1 MAGIYI
7 HIPFCKT
14 RCAYCDFYS
23 TTHEA
28 WKQQYVDAVCKELV
42 QRKDYLKGE
51 TVNTIYLGGGTPS
64 QLSIAQLNALF
75 TTIKAHFTLNNHA
88 EITIEVNPDD
98 VSESYAEGLKQT
110 PINRISMGIQTFNDS
125 MLRSLFRRHTEQ
137 IARMATMRLKQNGY
151 SNISIDLMYGLPNE
165 TIEQWEN
172 DLQQAIALN
181 VEHISAYHLTYEEGT
196 PLHRMLQKGAINEVN
211 EELSLTFFNMLIDAL
226 TKAGYQHYEISN
238 FCKPGMHSRHN
249 SAYWQS
255 VPYLGC
261 GAAAHSFDGTSRQ
274 WNVANLEAYI
284 NGIEQSKCV
293 AEIEALDTPTRYN
306 EYIMTGLRTSHGI
319 SFEEVTERFG
329 QSFADTCKKSATPH
343 LESGKLIMDSH
354 RIKLSREGIFVSD
367 AIICDLMVL
376 T

>member
-51 TVNTIYLGGGTPS
+51 TVDTIYMGGGTPS

-75 TTIKAHFTLNNHA
+75 ATIEAHFPLSKHP

-98 VSESYAEGLKQT
+98 VSDSYAEGLKQT
-110 PINRISMGIQTFNDS
+110 PVNRISMGIQTFDDAT
-125 MLRSLFRRHTEQ
+125 LRILNRRHTEQ
-137 IARMATMRLKQNGY
+137 IARMATMRLREKSFQ
-151 SNISIDLMYGLPNE
+151 NISIDLMYGLPGE

-196 PLHRMLQKGAINEVN
+196 PLYRRLQQGEVSEVN

-249 SAYWQS
+249 SSYWQGIA
-255 VPYLGC
+255 YLGC
-261 GAAAHSFDGTSRQ
+261 GAAAHSFDGASRQ
-274 WNVANLEAYI
+274 WNIADIKAYI
-284 NGIEQSKCV
+284 QGIEKDEPCY
-293 AEIEALDTPTRYN
+293 EIEALDNATRYN
-306 EYIMTGLRTSHGI
+306 EYIMTSLRTSHGI
-319 SFEEVTERFG
+319 SIEEVAGRYG
-329 QSFADTCKKSATPH
+329 QPLADTCQKSATPH
-343 LESGKLIMDSH
+343 LESGKLITEEN

>member
-23 TTHEA
+23 TTHEE
-28 WKQQYVDAVCKELV
+28 WKQQYIDAVCKELV

-51 TVNTIYLGGGTPS
+51 TVDTIYMGGGTPS
-64 QLSIAQLNALF
+64 QLSIAQLNALLA
-75 TTIKAHFTLNNHA
+75 TIEAHFPLSKHS

-98 VSESYAEGLKQT
+98 VSDSYAEGLKQT
-110 PINRISMGIQTFNDS
+110 PVNRISMGIQTFDDAT
-125 MLRSLFRRHTEQ
+125 LRILNRRHTEQ
-137 IARMATMRLKQNGY
+137 IARMATMRLREKGFQ
-151 SNISIDLMYGLPNE
+151 NISIDLMYGLPGE
-165 TIEQWEN
+165 TIEQWKN

-196 PLHRMLQKGAINEVN
+196 PLYRRLQAGEVSEVS

-249 SAYWQS
+249 SSYWQGI
-255 VPYLGC
+255 PYLGC

-274 WNVANLEAYI
+274 WNVADIKNYI
-284 NGIEQSKCV
+284 KGIETNAPCY
-293 AEIEALDTPTRYN
+293 EIEALDTPTRYN

-319 SFEEVTERFG
+319 SIEEVTERFG
-329 QSFADTCKKSATPH
+329 QSFATTCKKSATPH
-343 LESGKLIMDSH
+343 LESGKLITEGH

>member
-51 TVNTIYLGGGTPS
+51 TVDSIYMGGGTPS

-75 TTIKAHFTLNNHA
+75 ATIEAHFPLSKHP

-98 VSESYAEGLKQT
+98 VSDSYAEGLKQT
-110 PINRISMGIQTFNDS
+110 PVNRISMGIQTFDDAT
-125 MLRSLFRRHTEQ
+125 LRILNRRHTEQ
-137 IARMATMRLKQNGY
+137 IARMATMRLREKGFQ
-151 SNISIDLMYGLPNE
+151 NISIDLMYGLPGE
-165 TIEQWEN
+165 TIELWEN

-181 VEHISAYHLTYEEGT
+181 VEHISAYHLTYEEDT
-196 PLHRMLQKGAINEVN
+196 PLYRRLQAGEVSEVS

-249 SAYWQS
+249 SSYWQGI
-255 VPYLGC
+255 PYLGC

-274 WNVANLEAYI
+274 WNVADIKNYI
-284 NGIEQSKCV
+284 KGIETNAPCY
-293 AEIEALDTPTRYN
+293 EIEALDNATRYN

-319 SFEEVTERFG
+319 SLDEVAARYG
-329 QSFADTCKKSATPH
+329 QPLADTCQKSATPH
-343 LESGKLIMDSH
+343 LESGKLITEEN

>member
-51 TVNTIYLGGGTPS
+51 TVDTIYMGGGTPS

-75 TTIKAHFTLNNHA
+75 ATIEAHFPLSKHP
-88 EITIEVNPDD
+88 EITIEANPDD
-98 VSESYAEGLKQT
+98 VSDSYAEGLKQT
-110 PINRISMGIQTFNDS
+110 PVNRISMGIQTFDDATLQILN
-125 MLRSLFRRHTEQ
+125 RRHTEQ
-137 IARMATMRLKQNGY
+137 IARMATMRLREKGFQ
-151 SNISIDLMYGLPNE
+151 NISIDLMYGLPGE

-196 PLHRMLQKGAINEVN
+196 PLYRRLQQGEVSEVN

-226 TKAGYQHYEISN
+226 TKADYQHYEISN

-249 SAYWQS
+249 SSYWKGIA
-255 VPYLGC
+255 YLGC

-274 WNVANLEAYI
+274 WNVADIKNYI
-284 NGIEQSKCV
+284 KGIDTNAPCY
-293 AEIEALDTPTRYN
+293 EIEALDTPTRYN

-319 SFEEVTERFG
+319 SFEEVANRFG
-329 QSFADTCKKSATPH
+329 QSFATLCKKSATHH
-343 LESGKLIMDSH
+343 LESGKLITEGH